1 MVTGNFKIM
10 NLTSYLD
17 ENIKNGDY
25 CTKPPNLGNIV
36 RVFRSDKLVSRKR
49 TSDSAMENVI
59 EN

>member
-25 CTKPPNLGNIV
+25 CTKPPNLENIV
-36 RVFRSDKLVSRKR
+36 WVFHSDKLVSNKR

>member
-1 MVTGNFKIM
+1 M

>member
-1 MVTGNFKIM
+1 M

-36 RVFRSDKLVSRKR
+36 RVFRSDKLVVCYTDKTRYHIYNQIDLFKKNEKS
-49 TSDSAMENVI
+49 
-59 EN
+59 